1 MKPHKIVIPSKY
13 KQNKTKWH
21 KNDEV
26 KKVEMFPREKK
37 GGFHR
42 KLLSGPAEGH
52 YDRDHCFNIIS
63 EAVNVEQERKEN
75 PTQWKD
81 N

>member
-1 MKPHKIVIPSKY
+1 
-13 KQNKTKWH
+13 
-21 KNDEV
+21 
-26 KKVEMFPREKK
+26 MFPREKK

-63 EAVNVEQERKEN
+63 EAVNVERERKEN
-75 PTQWKD
+75 PTQ
-81 N
+81 

>member
-1 MKPHKIVIPSKY
+1 M
-13 KQNKTKWH
+13 
-21 KNDEV
+21 
-26 KKVEMFPREKK
+26 MRLRRLRCFLGEKK

-63 EAVNVEQERKEN
+63 EAVNVERERKEN
-75 PTQWKD
+75 PTQ
-81 N
+81 

>member
-1 MKPHKIVIPSKY
+1 MMRLRRLRCFLG
-13 KQNKTKWH
+13 
-21 KNDEV
+21 
-26 KKVEMFPREKK
+26 KKK
-37 GGFHR
+37 GFHR

-75 PTQWKD
+75 PTQ
-81 N
+81 